1 MEPGTTMTIKRFALV
16 GAALSAFLILSPVE
30 AANKFYKWTDDAG
43 VVHYGENP
51 PDPASAQR
59 INVKTGTSSDQ
70 EKAISDLE
78 AQRAKAAAD
87 ANAAAGNAEKSQ
99 LEAEN
104 EKIKK
109 QNCEIYRQNL
119 GTLKASAR
127 IREKDDKGQLRYL
140 TDEEKAAKEKE
151 AEDYLKQFCQ

>member
-1 MEPGTTMTIKRFALV
+1 MEPGTTMTINRFALF
-16 GAALSAFLILSPVE
+16 GAALSALLILSPVE

-51 PDPASAQR
+51 PDPAKAQR

-78 AQRAKAAAD
+78 AQRAKAAEEAK
-87 ANAAAGNAEKSQ
+87 AGEAGAERSRAAQENAE
-99 LEAEN
+99 
-104 EKIKK
+104 IMK
-109 QNCEIYRQNL
+109 QNCEVYRQNL

-127 IREKDDKGQLRYL
+127 VREKDSSGEYRYL
-140 TDEEKAAKEKE
+140 TDEEKAAREKE